1 MFKKSRRKIVAS
13 IMAVLVL
20 LWIGT
25 LCIIYACSYYEVLNR
40 SRDMLERHIKQ
51 YRLSWERPMPGGHGE
66 PPSPGRGEPPFE
78 NPPAY
83 RLSTFYSV
91 ALSTDGTDV
100 LEVSNSQ
107 TEMYADD
114 ELAEIAREIVNSGSR
129 DGMKRNLIYQMADK
143 GGYLLVAFMDNTVM
157 QESMTTLFRYTLMFG
172 GVVILALFF
181 LAVYLARRI
190 VRPLEESYEKQKQF
204 ISDAGH
210 ELKTPVSVV
219 NANAELLS
227 REIGDN
233 QWLDNIRYEND
244 RMGLLVGQLL
254 ELARTEQVAPRKE
267 HLDFSR
273 LVGGEALPFESVA
286 YEKEMPL
293 RCEIKEGL
301 YVSGND
307 AQLKQLVAILLDNA
321 LRHGEK
327 GKEIALSLRA
337 ERGSAAL
344 SVINAGEEIPPE
356 QRKQLFERF
365 YRMDAARNGDG
376 QHYGLGLSIAK
387 AITEVHGGRI
397 RVQCSG
403 GKIEF
408 AVRIPLD

>member
-190 VRPLEESYEKQKQF
+190 VRPLEESYEKKKQF

>member
-356 QRKQLFERF
+356 QRKQLFERC

>member
-91 ALSTDGTDV
+91 ALSTDGADV

-210 ELKTPVSVV
+210 ELKMPVSVV

-244 RMGLLVGQLL
+244 RMGLLVAQLL

>member
-1 MFKKSRRKIVAS
+1 
-13 IMAVLVL
+13 MAVLVL

-356 QRKQLFERF
+356 QRKQLFEQF

>member
-1 MFKKSRRKIVAS
+1 MRYLRLQLLRSAEPQPRYARTAYQTVP
-13 IMAVLVL
+13 AVVGAAHAGRTR
-20 LWIGT
+20 GT
-25 LCIIYACSYYEVLNR
+25 ALTGT
-40 SRDMLERHIKQ
+40 
-51 YRLSWERPMPGGHGE
+51 GGAAVRESAGL
-66 PPSPGRGEPPFE
+66 PP
-78 NPPAY
+78 
-83 RLSTFYSV
+83 STFYSV

-114 ELAEIAREIVNSGSR
+114 ELAEIAREIANSGSR

-286 YEKEMPL
+286 YEKGMPL

-301 YVSGND
+301 YVRGND

-327 GKEIALSLRA
+327 GKEIALILRA
-337 ERGSAAL
+337 ERGSAVL
-344 SVINAGEEIPPE
+344 SVVNAGDEIPPE

-376 QHYGLGLSIAK
+376 QHYGIGLSIAK
-387 AITEVHGGRI
+387 AIAEGHGGRI
-397 RVQCSG
+397 RVQCSD

>member
-1 MFKKSRRKIVAS
+1 
-13 IMAVLVL
+13 
-20 LWIGT
+20 
-25 LCIIYACSYYEVLNR
+25 
-40 SRDMLERHIKQ
+40 
-51 YRLSWERPMPGGHGE
+51 
-66 PPSPGRGEPPFE
+66 
-78 NPPAY
+78 
-83 RLSTFYSV
+83 
-91 ALSTDGTDV
+91 
-100 LEVSNSQ
+100 
-107 TEMYADD
+107 
-114 ELAEIAREIVNSGSR
+114 
-129 DGMKRNLIYQMADK
+129 
-143 GGYLLVAFMDNTVM
+143 
-157 QESMTTLFRYTLMFG
+157 
-172 GVVILALFF
+172 
-181 LAVYLARRI
+181 
-190 VRPLEESYEKQKQF
+190 
-204 ISDAGH
+204 
-210 ELKTPVSVV
+210 
-219 NANAELLS
+219 
-227 REIGDN
+227 
-233 QWLDNIRYEND
+233 
-244 RMGLLVGQLL
+244 MGLLVGQLL

>member
-254 ELARTEQVAPRKE
+254 ELARNEQVAPRKE